1 MISISGMYVGRKK
14 KTFIMTTQQ
23 IAERLAALCEKGDFE
38 TAQQELYADDVIS
51 IEPEATPDYDKET
64 KGKDAVFAKIKKF
77 EDSVDKFF
85 GNKVS
90 APLVAS
96 NSFAFT
102 LSMDI
107 KMKGQDR
114 MQLEELCVYE
124 VKDGKVVSEQF
135 FM

>member
-1 MISISGMYVGRKK
+1 
-14 KTFIMTTQQ
+14 MTTQQ

-38 TAQQELYADDVIS
+38 TAQKELYADDVIS
-51 IEPEATPDYDKET
+51 IEPEETPGYDKET

-77 EDSVDKFF
+77 EDSVEEFF

-90 APLVAS
+90 APLLSGNA
-96 NSFAFT
+96 FAFT

-107 KMKGQDR
+107 KMKGQER
-114 MQLEELCVYE
+114 MQMQEICVYE

>member
-1 MISISGMYVGRKK
+1 MY
-14 KTFIMTTQQ
+14 KTFIMTTTQ
-23 IAERLAALCEKGDFE
+23 IAERLAGLCEKGDFE

-51 IEPEATPDYDKET
+51 IEPMATPDYEKET

-77 EDSVDKFF
+77 DASVEESY

-90 APLVAS
+90 APLITA
-96 NSFAFT
+96 NAFAFT
-102 LSMDI
+102 LTMDL
-107 KMKGQDR
+107 KMKGKDR
-114 MQLEELCVYE
+114 MQMAEICVYE